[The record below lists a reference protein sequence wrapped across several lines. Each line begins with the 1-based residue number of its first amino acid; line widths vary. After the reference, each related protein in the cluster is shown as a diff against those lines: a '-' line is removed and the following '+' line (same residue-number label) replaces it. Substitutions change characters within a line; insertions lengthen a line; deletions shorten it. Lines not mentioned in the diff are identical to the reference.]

1 MNQEIEARIVN
12 SYWTRAN
19 FLIFTKLSTLWT
31 IEAYSV
37 RMEPISFYPHSTLLL
52 QQSFPFLKLKKIP
65 LPHLAKRVKQV
76 GYFVRVKF
84 KKKRTILW
92 RERGV
97 FMVLRGSVPL
107 WCVPPL
113 YTFHIY
119 SIHIL
124 RAYHIVLTIEKWI

>member
-65 LPHLAKRVKQV
+65 LPHFSTSFMFIYKQR
-76 GYFVRVKF
+76 GESKWG
-84 KKKRTILW
+84 ILW
-92 RERGV
+92 GLNSRKRGQYYEEKGG
-97 FMVLRGSVPL
+97 FL
-107 WCVPPL
+107 WSWGVQFHFGVSHPCTHSISTV
-113 YTFHIY
+113 YTSSGPI
-119 SIHIL
+119 I
-124 RAYHIVLTIEKWI
+124 